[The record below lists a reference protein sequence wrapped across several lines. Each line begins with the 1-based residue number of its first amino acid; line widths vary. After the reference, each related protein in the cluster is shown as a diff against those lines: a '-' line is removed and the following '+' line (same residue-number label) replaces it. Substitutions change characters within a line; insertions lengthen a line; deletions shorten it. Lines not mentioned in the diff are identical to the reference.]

1 MTRRLLG
8 YSYVMT
14 HAEAMYKQACV
25 TRFTMKQQLM
35 KPNKRKRLN
44 VGTYQRFYESV
55 HHYHFLFQM
64 MLQSLSVIL
73 RDIIIVLRKITGRD
87 ILSLFKWTF
96 IILYPTLHAVIQIAI
111 TMMQRNIFFSNHRK
125 MLTST
130 TFCFVRIA
138 FVVAILWALK

>member
-1 MTRRLLG
+1 MLCMCNLYRMTRRLLG

-35 KPNKRKRLN
+35 KLNKRKRLN

-73 RDIIIVLRKITGRD
+73 RDIIIVLRKILRGE
-87 ILSLFKWTF
+87 
-96 IILYPTLHAVIQIAI
+96 
-111 TMMQRNIFFSNHRK
+111 IFFPFLNELLLYYIQLF
-125 MLTST
+125 MQ
-130 TFCFVRIA
+130 
-138 FVVAILWALK
+138 